1 MVNFLKMHGLG
12 NDFVIV
18 DMRSNFIKLDSS
30 IIKKVSDRKTGV
42 GCDQLISVHKSN
54 DGISDCKIKIFNCD
68 GSEAESCGNAIRC
81 VGSELLN
88 EIDKDNLLIETKG
101 GLVDVEEQS
110 DGMITVDMGLAKFNW
125 DQIPLSHPQDTSDL
139 MIQVGKLKKGVAV
152 NIGNPHVI
160 FFYENL
166 VETQLLEDCKKVSKM
181 KIFPSGVNISIV
193 KIENKN
199 KISLITYERGC
210 GFTQA
215 CGTAACASVVVSH
228 KLNLCERRTEV
239 LMKGGMLIIDYLSD
253 GHVLMTGSV
262 SKVFQ
267 GVLNES
273 IFT

>member
-1 MVNFLKMHGLG
+1 MINFLKMHGLG
-12 NDFVIV
+12 NDFVII
-18 DMRSNFIKLDSS
+18 DMRSVVLKLENSL
-30 IIKKVSDRKTGV
+30 IKKISDRKKGI
-42 GCDQLISVHKSN
+42 GCDQLISIYKSN

>member
-12 NDFVIV
+12 NDFVII
-18 DMRSNFIKLDSS
+18 DMRTNMSKLENSL
-30 IIKKVSDRKTGV
+30 IKKISDRKKGI
-42 GCDQLISVHKSN
+42 GCDQLISIYKSD